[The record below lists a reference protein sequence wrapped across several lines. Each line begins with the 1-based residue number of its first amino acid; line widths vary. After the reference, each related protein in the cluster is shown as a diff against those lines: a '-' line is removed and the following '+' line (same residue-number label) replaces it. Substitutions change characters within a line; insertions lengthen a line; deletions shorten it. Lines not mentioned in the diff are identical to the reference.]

1 MLRPLAIL
9 AMLTMAAPVYAAD
22 PDWPCVAGRRDHLS
36 MGQMWAGPAPDEAT
50 AALARDPAIRA
61 MAEVMTDRRAPL
73 DDLLPQL
80 DAFAEG
86 ADNAQ
91 LTALFQAAFD
101 LVEDR
106 RYTVVSRIA
115 EFVTAQRGMQAQVEQ
130 AREALAEA
138 EAADPPD
145 FDAIDRAEERRD
157 ITARIFEERQRQIRY
172 VCEVPNLL
180 EQRAFG
186 LARAIMARLD

>member
-1 MLRPLAIL
+1 MLRPAIL
-9 AMLTMAAPVYAAD
+9 ALALTVTPALAAD

-36 MGQMWAGPAPDEAT
+36 MGQMWAGPVPDEAT
-50 AALARDPAIRA
+50 ATQARDPAIRA
-61 MAEVMTDRRAPL
+61 LAEILTDRRATL
-73 DDLLPQL
+73 EDLLPQL

-91 LTALFQAAFD
+91 LTALFQASFD
-101 LVEDR
+101 LIEDR
-106 RYTVVSRIA
+106 RFAVVSRIA
-115 EFVTAQRGMQAQVEQ
+115 DFVTVQRGMQGQVEA
-130 AREALAEA
+130 ARAELARL
-138 EAADPPD
+138 EAAEPPD
-145 FDAIDRAEERRD
+145 FDAIDRAEEAAD
-157 ITARIFEERQRQIRY
+157 LTARVFEERQRQVRY